1 MKTKFLALSL
11 SAFAVVA
18 FAVHGQNSTAD
29 ESGHIVALETA
40 WNHALEVKDTAALQM
55 LLANNMIAL
64 DSDGTLMNKAAYLAG
79 IKTPDYQPGQVTHEK
94 INVHT
99 FGDTAVVSGVYREE
113 KCRKREACRA
123 PVFVCGYLG
132 ETRRDL
138 AMRGE
143 HCGDDPTGS
152 QTKRWRQQL
161 PASRV

>member
-99 FGDTAVVSGVYREE
+99 FGDTAVVSGVYREKSVE
-113 KCRKREACRA
+113 NGK
-123 PVFVCGYLG
+123 PVVHRSSFVDTWVKQDGTWQCVAS
-132 ETRRDL
+132 T
-138 AMRGE
+138 AVTI
-143 HCGDDPTGS
+143 PTGS
-152 QTKRWRQQL
+152 QTKQ
-161 PASRV
+161 